1 VTTVRRQLILN
12 ELELLKKRQE
22 DNIAI
27 RSKASAYAKK
37 FLAQKYYD
45 EYKELYDAYLRNRGY
60 STRANKRT
68 NIIDERE
75 VNVAHN

>member
-1 VTTVRRQLILN
+1 MD

-60 STRANKRT
+60 STRTNKRS
-68 NIIDERE
+68 NLVDERTINE
-75 VNVAHN
+75 

>member
-1 VTTVRRQLILN
+1 MD
-12 ELELLKKRQE
+12 ELELLRKRQE

-60 STRANKRT
+60 STRTSKRG
-68 NIIDERE
+68 NLVDERAIVSE
-75 VNVAHN
+75 

>member
-1 VTTVRRQLILN
+1 MD
-12 ELELLKKRQE
+12 ELELLRKRQE

-60 STRANKRT
+60 STRASKR
-68 NIIDERE
+68 IDMIDERE
-75 VNVAHN
+75 VNVASK

>member
-1 VTTVRRQLILN
+1 MN
-12 ELELLKKRQE
+12 DLELLLKRQQ
-22 DNIAI
+22 DNITI

-60 STRANKRT
+60 STRASKRT
-68 NIIDERE
+68 SMVDERE
-75 VNVAHN
+75 LVNE